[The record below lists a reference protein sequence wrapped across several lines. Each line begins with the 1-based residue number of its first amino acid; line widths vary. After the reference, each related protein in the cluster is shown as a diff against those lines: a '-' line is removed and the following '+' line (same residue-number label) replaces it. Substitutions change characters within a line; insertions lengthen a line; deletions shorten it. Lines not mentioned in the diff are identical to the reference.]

1 MKNLTLFIN
10 KFTVE
15 ISGILKS
22 EMVINRNKLKGCIGM
37 IIREREADFVMI
49 EQKNHAQFA
58 GDVMA
63 QWKTSLFQGEQLRE
77 SVDYA
82 IRMHDYGWENL
93 DKSPFWND
101 KKQAPYS
108 LFDFPKAPKIIFYTY
123 GIDEVEKVDAY
134 AALLC
139 SRHYI
144 QFFFKDTSKESKA
157 FVKQEEERKKRI
169 ISALDEF
176 DEKLFDFHYALLAL
190 GDTLSVFACVN
201 EPGATKET
209 IHPFFK
215 KGLSLSS
222 ELGLEETTLMP
233 SWSDEH
239 TIVLDVFPFE
249 KTINS
254 KVIQKVVS
262 KAAIQE
268 KGLLDSYKETEYEEV
283 TISVKSKE
291 S

>member
-1 MKNLTLFIN
+1 
-10 KFTVE
+10 
-15 ISGILKS
+15 
-22 EMVINRNKLKGCIGM
+22 MVM

-63 QWKTSLFQGEQLRE
+63 QWKTTLFKGKQLRK
-77 SVDYA
+77 SVEYA

-93 DKSPFWND
+93 DQTPFWND
-101 KKQAPYS
+101 KKQVPYS

-123 GIDEVEKVDAY
+123 GIDEVEKIDAY

-144 QFFFKDTSKESKA
+144 QFFLKDTSKESQA
-157 FVKQEEERKKRI
+157 FLKQEAERKNRI
-169 ISALDEF
+169 IADLNEF
-176 DEKLFDFHYALLAL
+176 DEQLFDFHYALLAF

-201 EPGATKET
+201 ELGATEET

-222 ELGLEETTLMP
+222 ELGLKETVMKP
-233 SWSDEH
+233 SWSDEQ
-239 TIVLDVFPFE
+239 TIALDVFPFE
-249 KTINS
+249 KTIHS
-254 KVIQKVVS
+254 KLIQKVVS

-268 KGLLDSYKETEYEEV
+268 KGLLDSYKEAEYEEV
-283 TISVKSKE
+283 SISIKSKE
-291 S
+291 

>member
-1 MKNLTLFIN
+1 
-10 KFTVE
+10 
-15 ISGILKS
+15 
-22 EMVINRNKLKGCIGM
+22 M

-58 GDVMA
+58 GDVMD
-63 QWKTSLFQGEQLRE
+63 QWKTNLFKGERLRK

-101 KKQAPYS
+101 KKKAPYS
-108 LFDFPKAPKIIFYTY
+108 LFDFPKAPKTIFYTY

-139 SRHYI
+139 SRHYS
-144 QFFFKDTSKESKA
+144 QFFLKDTLKESHL
-157 FVKQEEERKKRI
+157 FLEREEERKKRI
-169 ISALDEF
+169 IADLGEF
-176 DEKLFDFHYALLAL
+176 DQQLFDFHYALLAL
-190 GDTLSVFACVN
+190 GDTLSVFACIN
-201 EPGATKET
+201 EPGATEET
-209 IHPFFK
+209 SHPFFK
-215 KGLSLSS
+215 KGLALAA
-222 ELGLEETTLMP
+222 ELGLKETIMKP

-254 KVIQKVVS
+254 RLIQKVVS
-262 KAAIQE
+262 KAVIQE
-268 KGLLDSYKETEYEEV
+268 KGLLDSYEETEYEEV
-283 TISVKSKE
+283 SIRVRSNE
-291 S
+291 G